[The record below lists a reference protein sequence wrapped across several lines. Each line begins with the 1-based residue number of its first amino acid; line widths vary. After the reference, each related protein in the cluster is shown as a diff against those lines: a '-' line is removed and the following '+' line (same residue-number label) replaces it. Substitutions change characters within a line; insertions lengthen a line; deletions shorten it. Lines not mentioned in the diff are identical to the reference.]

1 VDRKKFEEMLGRVAK
16 LNLSQRKRMFLAL
29 SDTAEGRVEGVGT
42 PSVNSAG
49 HGPDKTSDDT
59 VMTKSGARTSEGAVG
74 ELVLEAGRRRV
85 DNLGCPYCTSRE
97 FVSWG
102 RANALQRFRCKNC
115 GRTFNALTN
124 TPLARLRKKEQWLE
138 HAGAM
143 IDGSTITKSAER
155 CNVNYTTAFRWRH
168 RFRASLSSDERD
180 TPKGSLE
187 GDAPQILESIIE
199 GRGVQPT
206 ELVPGEKEQ
215 GDQQEPTRRTSSGH
229 RRSRPQ
235 GFDS

>member
-16 LNLSQRKRMFLAL
+16 LNLSQRKRMLLAL

-42 PSVNSAG
+42 PSVN
-49 HGPDKTSDDT
+49 T

-85 DNLGCPYCTSRE
+85 DNLGCPYCTSHE

-155 CNVNYTTAFRWRH
+155 CNVNY
-168 RFRASLSSDERD
+168 
-180 TPKGSLE
+180 
-187 GDAPQILESIIE
+187 
-199 GRGVQPT
+199 
-206 ELVPGEKEQ
+206 
-215 GDQQEPTRRTSSGH
+215 
-229 RRSRPQ
+229 
-235 GFDS
+235 

>member
-1 VDRKKFEEMLGRVAK
+1 MDRKEFEEMLGRVAK
-16 LNLSQRKRMFLAL
+16 LNMSQRKRMLLAL

-59 VMTKSGARTSEGAVG
+59 VMTKSGAHTSEGAVGKGAVG

-85 DNLGCPYCTSRE
+85 DNLGCPYCTSHE

-199 GRGVQPT
+199 GRGVQPP
-206 ELVPGEKEQ
+206 EFVPREKKHPSQ
-215 GDQQEPTRRTSSGH
+215 PV
-229 RRSRPQ
+229 SRPH
-235 GFDS
+235 GRG